1 MEATKTE
8 VGQRG
13 SGLTGM
19 PSRQDMTLYTRG
31 ETVRMLDVE
40 TIRQDFPI
48 LERRVHGRP
57 LVYLDN
63 AATSQKPRAV
73 IQAMDDYYRR
83 YNANI
88 HRGVHTLAEE
98 ATAAYEDAR
107 RKVARFVN
115 AASPR
120 EVVFVRNTT
129 EAINLVAQ
137 SWGRANVGEGDVIVL
152 SVMEHHSN
160 LVPWQLLAQA
170 IGARLAFIDLDEEGR
185 LLLEGDGPGQSLD
198 GLLEHFGERV
208 KLVAIS
214 GMSNV
219 LGTINPV
226 AEVARRAHGVGAL
239 LLVDGAQSVP
249 HLPVDVQA
257 LGADFV
263 AFSGHK
269 MLGPTGSG
277 ALWGRKELLQAM
289 PPFMG
294 GGDMIKSVHLHYS
307 EWNDVPHKF
316 EAGTPSMAEAIGLG
330 AAVDYLAGL
339 GMENVQAHEQ
349 AMAAYALDRLSTVPE
364 LGIYGPPAEERGGVV
379 TFNLLRDGAMLIH
392 PHDLASILDREG
404 VAIRA
409 GHHCCQPLME
419 HYGVAATARASFY
432 VYNTEDEVDALVEA
446 LLKARQVFGLA

>member
-1 MEATKTE
+1 M
-8 VGQRG
+8 
-13 SGLTGM
+13 
-19 PSRQDMTLYTRG
+19 
-31 ETVRMLDVE
+31 
-40 TIRQDFPI
+40 RQDFPI
-48 LERRVHGRP
+48 LERQVHGRP

-63 AATSQKPRAV
+63 AATSQKPLAV
-73 IQAMDDYYRR
+73 IEAMDDYYRH

-98 ATAAYEDAR
+98 ATQAYEGAR

-115 AASPR
+115 AYSPR

-129 EAINLVAQ
+129 EAINLVAY

-152 SVMEHHSN
+152 SIMEHHSN

-170 IGARLAFIDLDEEGR
+170 TGAELEFVELDGQGR
-185 LLLEGDGPGQSLD
+185 LLLDEEDGPGQSLD
-198 GLLEHFGERV
+198 GLLQRYGERV

-226 AEVARRAHGVGAL
+226 AEVARRAHEAGAL

-257 LGADFV
+257 DGADFL

-269 MLGPTGSG
+269 MLGPTGIG
-277 ALWGRKELLQAM
+277 ALWARKELLQAM
-289 PPFMG
+289 PPFLG
-294 GGDMIKSVHLHYS
+294 GGDMIKSVHLRHS

-316 EAGTPSMAEAIGLG
+316 EAGTPNMAQAIGLG
-330 AAVDYLAGL
+330 AAVDYLNEL
-339 GMENVQAHEQ
+339 NMEKVQAHET
-349 AMAAYALDRLSTVPE
+349 AIVSYGLERLSTVPD
-364 LGIYGPPAEERGGVV
+364 LHVYGPPAGERGGVL
-379 TFNLLRDGAMLIH
+379 TFNLLRDGELLIH

-432 VYNTEDEVDALVEA
+432 VYNTESEADALAEA
-446 LLKARQVFGLA
+446 LGKARQVFGLS